1 MQKAELSKRDVSAD
15 VYCQCLSSTSKHQL
29 AKIHSPSIILQAV
42 QVPVSSVVTCLGVQ
56 FDSQITFTPMFRTLH
71 VAVST
76 IFGSYGL
83 WGGRWQHSA
92 KTLVH
97 ALIAIRLDYCNS
109 VLYQINTTATNTFQS
124 VMHSAARFIMRKRK
138 FDRITPTLRGDLH
151 WLPVPER
158 IREIQRD
165 QALLDHLQVSPSN
178 RTRVPPGAV
187 CSCHS

>member
-83 WGGRWQHSA
+83 
-92 KTLVH
+92 
-97 ALIAIRLDYCNS
+97 
-109 VLYQINTTATNTFQS
+109 
-124 VMHSAARFIMRKRK
+124 
-138 FDRITPTLRGDLH
+138 
-151 WLPVPER
+151 
-158 IREIQRD
+158 
-165 QALLDHLQVSPSN
+165 
-178 RTRVPPGAV
+178 
-187 CSCHS
+187 